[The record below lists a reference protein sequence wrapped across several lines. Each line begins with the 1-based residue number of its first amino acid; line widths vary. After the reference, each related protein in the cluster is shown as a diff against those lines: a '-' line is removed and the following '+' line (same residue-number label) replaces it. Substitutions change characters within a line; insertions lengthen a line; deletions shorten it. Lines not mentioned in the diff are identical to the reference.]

1 MLKIFRR
8 RAPAVSHRLAP
19 PEEDAQLSKIGY
31 LSAMELFR
39 ELTPE
44 QMKEIERATTMYSCS
59 AGGVCYTPGQTGEV
73 LFILKKGAV
82 HIYRMSPEGRKLV
95 IAELKPYAF
104 FGEMSILGQG
114 MYDSFAEASEDSLV
128 CTMSRAD
135 VERLILSRPQVVLR
149 ILQAVGKRLVEV
161 EEMLEDVAFKGLVP
175 RIAQLLLK
183 EADGNGTLGLS
194 HQEIADR
201 LGVYREST
209 TVALNQMKLAG
220 IIEIGRK
227 RVAILDR
234 NRLEHAAVD

>member
-1 MLKIFRR
+1 MLKMFRR
-8 RAPAVSHRLAP
+8 RAPANPQSVPL
-19 PEEDAQLSKIGY
+19 EQDTQLSKIGY
-31 LSAMELFR
+31 LSAMELLR
-39 ELTPE
+39 DLTPE

-73 LFILKKGAV
+73 LFILKRGAV
-82 HIYRMSPEGRKLV
+82 QIYRMSPEGRKLV

-135 VERLILSRPQVVLR
+135 VERLILSRPEVVLR

-161 EEMLEDVAFKGLVP
+161 EEMLEDVAFKGLLP
-175 RIAQLLLK
+175 RVATLLLK
-183 EADGNGTLGLS
+183 EAEGNETLGLS
-194 HQEIADR
+194 HQDIADR

-209 TVALNQMKLAG
+209 TVALNEMKLAG

-227 RVAILDR
+227 RVVIIDR
-234 NRLEHAAVD
+234 KRLERAAVQ